1 MYLPSTRQ
9 LLEDTEKSL
18 ESLIRTVLE
27 LLSSQRGTKPLVQ
40 EGTSVWPS
48 NDNSISF
55 TSASSSAGLSGSFRQ
70 TEHDRRYGSFE
81 ARLKGFV
88 MRVTILGLLLRTS
101 KRTQWSK
108 RGKLA
113 PLFRRNSIHACWR
126 LFFLS
131 LPPSPPPLSLSLVI
145 KNYKFQITRKFHNYE
160 INLNSLSLKANN
172 RTFCVGEKKL
182 PLGWP
187 ISPYAVSSKWIKQKL
202 FHVEQ

>member
-27 LLSSQRGTKPLVQ
+27 LLSRQWGTKPLVQ

-55 TSASSSAGLSGSFRQ
+55 TSSPSSAGLSGSFRQ

-108 RGKLA
+108 RSKLA
-113 PLFRRNSIHACWR
+113 PLFQRKFHSFTRAED
-126 LFFLS
+126 LFLFLTLSPS
-131 LPPSPPPLSLSLVI
+131 LPLFLLLVI
-145 KNYKFQITRKFHNYE
+145 GIYEFQITRKFHNYE
-160 INLNSLSLKANN
+160 INLNSLSLEANN
-172 RTFCVGEKKL
+172 RTNALCE
-182 PLGWP
+182 
-187 ISPYAVSSKWIKQKL
+187 
-202 FHVEQ
+202 